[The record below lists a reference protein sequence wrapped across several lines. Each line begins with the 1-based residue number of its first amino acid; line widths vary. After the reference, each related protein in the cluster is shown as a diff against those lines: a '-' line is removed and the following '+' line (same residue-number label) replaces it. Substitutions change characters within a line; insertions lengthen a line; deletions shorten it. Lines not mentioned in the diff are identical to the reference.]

1 MYYVIL
7 TMKSMT
13 YAMKGQRLLS
23 RFNINSRI
31 VYLNPAQTK
40 RGCAYGLEVNRQNL
54 DQAIDILDKGKVKFS
69 EVIKG

>member
-1 MYYVIL
+1 MNYVIL

-31 VYLNPAQTK
+31 VYLNPAQTQ